1 MELHEEVTR
10 QASQLEDEVEHL
22 QVQLEAAGDAA
33 VPADDMAQLLV
44 HQAKRVRRASTV
56 LLRQLAEQRDDLQA
70 KEPQGN
76 HD

>member
-1 MELHEEVTR
+1 MELNDAVAR

-22 QVQLEAAGDAA
+22 QVQLEAAEDAA

-44 HQAKRVRRASTV
+44 HQAKRVRRASNV
-56 LLRQLAEQRDDLQA
+56 LVRQLAGQRDNLQA
-70 KEPQGN
+70 RSHKVN